1 MLKYLNYA
9 ESDVLNIIS
18 IDFLSMWHGGMKC
31 PQVNCH
37 FSMSINYCNNCYTIQ
52 FALKCYSNEHW
63 PFSLGNSWKILLL
76 SAESKSFFGIS
87 SLCVSVL
94 IRMDIS
100 DDFPCPENRHLT
112 FLHCLLLHSVHR
124 RGTAGQLT
132 FFSGMSSSASHSLHT
147 GQFNTESYFIL
158 LLVSMY
164 TRLEKA

>member
-1 MLKYLNYA
+1 VLKYLNYA

-37 FSMSINYCNNCYTIQ
+37 SSMSINYTVCIKV
-52 FALKCYSNEHW
+52 LYSTEHW

-100 DDFPCPENRHLT
+100 DDFPCPENQHLT

-124 RGTAGQLT
+124 RDTAGQLT
-132 FFSGMSSSASHSLHT
+132 FSFWNVQQCPPPLPTHW
-147 GQFNTESYFIL
+147 II
-158 LLVSMY
+158 
-164 TRLEKA
+164 